1 MGFKTEIT
9 ALKDTFLGPFL
20 NMRKM
25 NSTSK
30 YGIHIDRAGGGVGVK
45 KYLWEMQE
53 GSKLK

>member
-45 KYLWEMQE
+45 STYGKRE